1 MPEENQEVVS
11 PSASDH
17 SGHRARLRERFLKGG
32 GESMPDYEL
41 LELLLTLGIPRR
53 DTKGMAK
60 SLLKRFGSFAQVI
73 SADPASLKKDEKYMT
88 DTAVAAVK
96 VVQAAASRLLRG
108 KIGKGSVLGSWE
120 QVLDYCTA
128 SMAHEKNEQFRILFL
143 DSRHRLM
150 VDEVQQRGTIDHT
163 PAYPREVA
171 RRALELGAASV
182 IIVHN
187 HPSGDP
193 TPSAA
198 DKEMTLKVRD
208 AAKAVGVTLHDHII
222 VGRETYVSFKTKGLL

>member
-1 MPEENQEVVS
+1 MSEERPEGAPEK
-11 PSASDH
+11 PDH

-41 LELLLTLGIPRR
+41 LELLLSLGVPRR

-60 SLLKRFGSFAQVI
+60 SLLKRHGGFAQVV
-73 SADPASLKKDEKYMT
+73 SADPAALRKDEKFMT
-88 DTAVAAVK
+88 DAAVAAIKAVH
-96 VVQAAASRLLRG
+96 AASLRLLRS
-108 KIGKGSVLGSWE
+108 KIENRTIIDSWE
-120 QVLDYCTA
+120 HVLDYCTA

-143 DSRHRLM
+143 DSRLHLLC
-150 VDEVQQRGTIDHT
+150 DEVQHRGTIDHT

-171 RRALELGAASV
+171 RRALELGAAAIV
-182 IIVHN
+182 IVHN

-208 AAKAVGVTLHDHII
+208 AVRTVGVNLHDHII
-222 VGRETYVSFKTKGLL
+222 VGRETFVSFKTRGLL